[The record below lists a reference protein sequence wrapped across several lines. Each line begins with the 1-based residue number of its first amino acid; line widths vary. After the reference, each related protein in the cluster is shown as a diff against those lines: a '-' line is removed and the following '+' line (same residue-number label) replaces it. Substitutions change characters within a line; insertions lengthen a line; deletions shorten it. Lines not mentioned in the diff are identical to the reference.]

1 MKCIWTAAILTALT
15 PLGFVAETRAEGVP
29 YESQVTTNG
38 FYERSA
44 RIVVSPRL
52 HPEVEVSRTLS
63 AQPVHPHMVKVILGG
78 DIRPDTSGAVQ
89 HTWIDPLQ
97 RLDGED
103 GLDESH
109 SLVKAQRLYLSLSG
123 VTRKQLDAHRIRSHR
138 LQRDYADQS
147 RARIVVNPNARAAE
161 QDASMQPVMVV
172 PRPATAPMPSVPK
185 NPRDEAP
192 AESDKPIADA
202 DADETIVEADAETGR
217 TTTDTA
223 TN

>member
-1 MKCIWTAAILTALT
+1 MKCIWTAAVLTALT

-44 RIVVSPRL
+44 TIVVSPRL
-52 HPEVEVSRTLS
+52 HPEVEVSRSLS

-78 DIRPDTSGAVQ
+78 DIRPNTSGAAQ
-89 HTWIDPLQ
+89 HTWIDPLR
-97 RLDGED
+97 RLDGEN
-103 GLDESH
+103 GLDENH

-123 VTRKQLDAHRIRSHR
+123 VTQKEMDAHRIRSHR

-147 RARIVVNPNARAAE
+147 RARIVVNPHARSH
-161 QDASMQPVMVV
+161 DDGSMQPVMVV

-192 AESDKPIADA
+192 AEDDKPIADA
-202 DADETIVEADAETGR
+202 DADETIAEADAETVQ

>member
-1 MKCIWTAAILTALT
+1 MRRIWTAAILTALT

-44 RIVVSPRL
+44 KIVVSPRL

-78 DIRPDTSGAVQ
+78 DIRPNTAGAVQ

-147 RARIVVNPNARAAE
+147 RARIVVNPNAPSHG
-161 QDASMQPVMVV
+161 DASMQPVMVI

-185 NPRDEAP
+185 NPQDEAP
-192 AESDKPIADA
+192 ADKDKTIAEADA
-202 DADETIVEADAETGR
+202 DVVE
-217 TTTDTA
+217 TTDTA